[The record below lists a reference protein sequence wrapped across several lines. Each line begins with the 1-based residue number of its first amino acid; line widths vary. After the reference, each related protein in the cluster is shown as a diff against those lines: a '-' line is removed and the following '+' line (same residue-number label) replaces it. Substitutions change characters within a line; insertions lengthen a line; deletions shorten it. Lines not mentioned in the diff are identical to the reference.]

1 MCGFLSQSDGTVL
14 RNSICNSV
22 YCLSPE
28 LFCQIPFLT
37 ELHFGM
43 HAFHSA
49 YPYGDIRGVSKKSS
63 RIFEGL
69 LH

>member
-1 MCGFLSQSDGTVL
+1 MHGFLRKSDETVL

-22 YCLSPE
+22 YCLNPE
-28 LFCQIPFLT
+28 LFYQMPFPT
-37 ELHFGM
+37 DLHFGM

-49 YPYGDIRGVSKKSS
+49 YPHRDTRGVSKKSS
-63 RIFEGL
+63 WIFEGL